1 MRVGDLVRFKM
12 HDLQTEWLVG
22 LLLRYDTYTKVAE
35 ILREGSNYYAAGR
48 LTEVYRRGLK

>member
-1 MRVGDLVRFKM
+1 MRAGDLVRFKM

-35 ILREGSNYYAAGR
+35 ILRDGNNYYAPGR